1 MIPAYVDDC
10 GSIQTLINCQ
20 IRNVA
25 LITSK
30 KGSIRSNHYGK
41 TNWHYM
47 YMLSGS
53 ADYYWRPTGSGEDHR
68 S

>member
-1 MIPAYVDDC
+1 MMPAYVDDG
-10 GSIQTLINCQ
+10 GSTHTLINGQ

-30 KGSIRSNHYGK
+30 KGTIRSNHYHG
-41 TNWHYM
+41 TDWHYM

-53 ADYYWRPTGSGEDHR
+53 ADYSSADAGQHN
-68 S
+68 